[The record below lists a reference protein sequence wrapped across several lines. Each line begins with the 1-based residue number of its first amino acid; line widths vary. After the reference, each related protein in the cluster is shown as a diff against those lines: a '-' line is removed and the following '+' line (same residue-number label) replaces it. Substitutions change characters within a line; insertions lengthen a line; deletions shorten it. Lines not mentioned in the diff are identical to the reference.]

1 MSLNSWSEQ
10 FSVNHNVMDVDHQR
24 ITQRIGYLYES
35 MKTGH
40 DKNILLPLVNDFI
53 HSVEHHLFREEQ
65 YLKKINY
72 QDFDIHKHQHTLFLA
87 KINEFQC
94 SFAQENQPFEMLP
107 LLNDWVLKHIVET
120 DMKYK

>member
-1 MSLNSWSEQ
+1 M
-10 FSVNHNVMDVDHQR
+10 
-24 ITQRIGYLYES
+24 
-35 MKTGH
+35 
-40 DKNILLPLVNDFI
+40 LPLVNDFI

-72 QDFDIHKHQHTLFLA
+72 QDFDMHKHQHTLFLA
-87 KINEFQC
+87 KINELKCNFT
-94 SFAQENQPFEMLP
+94 QENQTFTMLP